1 MNEQVSVRLTAWCM
15 LHQETL
21 YNRPTDYALTTQ
33 LASYGLAYAV
43 TIRAPQII
51 MAKHLSAAEFANW
64 YSKAT
69 HIDFDALD
77 FSKEIKFTRRDG
89 TEDSEFVT
97 VQKKAKAF
105 GVTVVD
111 NEALGM
117 KRAIVTLDILRAER
131 LGDSR
136 FQELK
141 ASAKASGDYS
151 ALRSYVGV
159 PGVANESRSCFPE
172 LSTVQGEREVTIHF
186 SKRTG
191 VDKDGV
197 VNTYFNIEVDAVAP
211 LPMLKANKTAVSFDE
226 LMA

>member
-1 MNEQVSVRLTAWCM
+1 
-15 LHQETL
+15 
-21 YNRPTDYALTTQ
+21 
-33 LASYGLAYAV
+33 
-43 TIRAPQII
+43 
-51 MAKHLSAAEFANW
+51 
-64 YSKAT
+64 
-69 HIDFDALD
+69 
-77 FSKEIKFTRRDG
+77 
-89 TEDSEFVT
+89 
-97 VQKKAKAF
+97 
-105 GVTVVD
+105 
-111 NEALGM
+111 M

-131 LGDSR
+131 LGDNR

-141 ASAKASGDYS
+141 AEAKASGDYQP
-151 ALRSYVGV
+151 LRAYVGV

-211 LPMLKANKTAVSFDE
+211 LPMLKANKPAVSFAD

>member
-1 MNEQVSVRLTAWCM
+1 
-15 LHQETL
+15 
-21 YNRPTDYALTTQ
+21 
-33 LASYGLAYAV
+33 
-43 TIRAPQII
+43 
-51 MAKHLSAAEFANW
+51 MAKHLSAAEFQNW
-64 YSKAT
+64 YSKALPVN
-69 HIDFDALD
+69 FDALD

-97 VQKKAKAF
+97 PQQKAKAY
-105 GVTVVD
+105 GVTVQD

-131 LGDSR
+131 LGDAR

-141 ASAKASGDYS
+141 AVAKASGDYQP
-151 ALRSYVGV
+151 LRAYIGV

-172 LSTVQGEREVTIHF
+172 LSTVQGERDVTIHF

-191 VDKDGV
+191 VDKETGV

-211 LPMLKANKTAVSFDE
+211 LPTLKSNVKTAISFDE